1 MEAGFATGIYIFS
14 DGEGE
19 KSTFSL
25 KIQFV
30 WNDHYDEAEGFTL
43 LDFRGKV
50 VLEFAQGDITK
61 SSCFK
66 FRNLPDN

>member
-1 MEAGFATGIYIFS
+1 MTIMMRR
-14 DGEGE
+14 
-19 KSTFSL
+19 
-25 KIQFV
+25 
-30 WNDHYDEAEGFTL
+30 NDHYGRIYVVGL
-43 LDFRGKV
+43 PGKV